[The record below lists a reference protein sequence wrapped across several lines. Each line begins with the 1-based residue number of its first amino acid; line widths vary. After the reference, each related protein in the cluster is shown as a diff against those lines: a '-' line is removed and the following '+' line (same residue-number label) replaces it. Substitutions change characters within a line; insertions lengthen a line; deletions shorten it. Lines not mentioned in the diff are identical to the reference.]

1 MGYIIDTDVCIDFL
15 NGRDFAVKLFR
26 DILKND
32 DCFIS
37 ILTHFELLKG
47 AQSKKQEE
55 TIEEFLGLMDVINI
69 DEGIIKTGA
78 EFYRRYRKRGITL
91 STVDCLIMATAKEK
105 NLKIVARNVR
115 YYPEKAILSRL
126 SLELVD

>member
-15 NGRDFAVKLFR
+15 NGRDFAVKLFE
-26 DILKND
+26 DILKNK
-32 DCFIS
+32 DCYIS

-47 AQSKKQEE
+47 AQNKMQEK
-55 TIEEFLGLMDVINI
+55 TIQEFVNLMDTISL

-78 EFYRRYRKRGITL
+78 EFYRKYRKKGVTL

-105 NLKIVARNVR
+105 NLKLITRNISH
-115 YYPEKAILSRL
+115 YPQKELL
-126 SLELVD
+126 FEFSLELT